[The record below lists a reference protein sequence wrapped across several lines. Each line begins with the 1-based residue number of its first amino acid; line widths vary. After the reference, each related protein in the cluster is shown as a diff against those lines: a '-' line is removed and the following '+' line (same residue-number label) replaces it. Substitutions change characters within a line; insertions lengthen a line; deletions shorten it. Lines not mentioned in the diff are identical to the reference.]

1 MKIKRLNRYQ
11 ASSSERI
18 YDLVEKTE
26 ILPFDPVFDDDWN
39 DEEYFNEEEIS
50 DKQKYSDLFETLEAR
65 AKGSLTPL
73 IDVFTLENSSFK
85 IQIIPRFIGAFDG
98 RLVSFACINRIL
110 CPSSW
115 SL

>member
-50 DKQKYSDLFETLEAR
+50 DKQKFNDLFETLEAR

-73 IDVFTLENSSFK
+73 IDVFTLENPSFK

-98 RLVSFACINRIL
+98 RLVSFAYIKSYAL
-110 CPSSW
+110 
-115 SL
+115 